1 MSETQTQKKENT
13 KGKRYQNFIELIL
26 VGSVTGVFAGAVV
39 TLYNLCSKFGE
50 EFSRDAYAT
59 VRANPAFI
67 PLLFLVLALGAFLL
81 TAAVYFVSMAKGSG
95 LPQVEGATRGILQFS
110 WFRDGA
116 VMFAASLLSIF
127 MGLSAGSEG
136 PSLHVGAASGEGVA
150 RILKRNEMIR
160 RYQVTGGAC
169 AGLAVAF
176 NAPLTGVAFA
186 FEEAH
191 KRFTPEVFICAF
203 SSVIFALLTR
213 SLLYGAFGLTAESFF
228 HNFAFPTDMTSGL
241 FYLFLAASAIVCG
254 VVGVLFYKWV
264 LLLHGWFEKIQAKP
278 FVKTLI
284 RIGIVVLLG
293 GVFSLVTVNVMGGGK
308 ELIMAFG
315 TQGGTQSLSVESV
328 FGLPLVATLLIV
340 CALKF
345 IITGANMGAGVPC
358 GAFIPMLAI
367 GACIGALLNL
377 LWVKL
382 GMPPEYCDLLV
393 MVCMS
398 AFLTAIVKAP
408 ITGVVMVCELTW
420 SFAYLLPVVIG
431 VAVGYV
437 IGDIARTDS
446 IYEELLE
453 LFVKEHDIGKS
464 DKRETFT
471 LTVVKGALAEKREIR
486 AVLWPA
492 GVRVQEL
499 IRGGASLIPDGET
512 ELLAGD
518 ELIIVCTSKEPQATL
533 EELKQILE

>member
-1 MSETQTQKKENT
+1 MEEKTQKKENIN
-13 KGKRYQNFIELIL
+13 GKRYQNFIELIL

-39 TLYNLCSKFGE
+39 TLYNICSKFGE
-50 EFSRDAYAT
+50 EFSRDAYA
-59 VRANPAFI
+59 VIRANPAFI
-67 PLLFLVLALGAFLL
+67 PLLFLVLILGAFLL
-81 TAAVYFVSMAKGSG
+81 TAAVYFVPMARGSG
-95 LPQVEGATRGILQFS
+95 LPQVEGATRGILRFS

-127 MGLSAGSEG
+127 LGLSAGSEG
-136 PSLHVGAASGEGVA
+136 PSLHIGAASGEGVA
-150 RILKRNEMIR
+150 TLLKRNEMIR

-203 SSVIFALLTR
+203 SSVIFALVTR
-213 SLLYGAFGLTAESFF
+213 SILYGAFGLTAESFF
-228 HNFAFPTDMTSGL
+228 QNFVFPTEMATGW

-254 VVGVLFYKWV
+254 VAGVLFYKWV
-264 LLLHGWFEKIQAKP
+264 LFLHEKFEKMQAKP
-278 FVKTLI
+278 FVKVLI
-284 RIGIVVLLG
+284 RIGVVVLLG
-293 GVFSLVTVNVMGGGK
+293 GVLSLITVNVMGGGK
-308 ELIMAFG
+308 ELILAFG
-315 TQGGTQSLSVESV
+315 TQGGTQPIAVESV
-328 FGLPLVATLLIV
+328 FGLPIVATLILV
-340 CALKF
+340 CVFKF

-367 GACIGALLNL
+367 GACIGAMLNM

-382 GMPPEYCDLLV
+382 GMDPKYCDLLV

-398 AFLTAIVKAP
+398 AFFTAIVKAP

-431 VAVGYV
+431 VAIGYV

-453 LFVKEHDIGKS
+453 LFVVEHEIGK
-464 DKRETFT
+464 DDVRETFT
-471 LTVVKGALAEKREIR
+471 LTVAEGALAEKREMR

-499 IRGGASLIPDGET
+499 IRGGVSHIPDGET
-512 ELLAGD
+512 ELQAGD
-518 ELIIVCTSKEPQATL
+518 VLIIVCTVKEPQAAL

>member
-1 MSETQTQKKENT
+1 MEEKTQKKENI

-39 TLYNLCSKFGE
+39 TLYNICSKFGE
-50 EFSRDAYAT
+50 EFSRDAYA
-59 VRANPAFI
+59 VIRATPAFI
-67 PLLFLVLALGAFLL
+67 PLLFLVLILGAFLL
-81 TAAVYFVSMAKGSG
+81 TAAVYFVPMARGSG
-95 LPQVEGATRGILQFS
+95 LPQVEGATRGILRFS

-127 MGLSAGSEG
+127 LGLSAGSEG
-136 PSLHVGAASGEGVA
+136 PSLHIGAASGEGVA
-150 RILKRNEMIR
+150 NLLKRNEMIR

-203 SSVIFALLTR
+203 SSVIFALVTR
-213 SLLYGAFGLTAESFF
+213 SILYGAFGLTAESFF
-228 HNFAFPTDMTSGL
+228 QNFVFPTEMATGW

-264 LLLHGWFEKIQAKP
+264 LFLHDKFEKMQAKP
-278 FVKTLI
+278 FVKVLI
-284 RIGIVVLLG
+284 RIGVVVLLG
-293 GVFSLVTVNVMGGGK
+293 GVLSLITVNVMGGGK
-308 ELIMAFG
+308 ELILAFG
-315 TQGGTQSLSVESV
+315 TQGGTQPIAVESV
-328 FGLPLVATLLIV
+328 FGLPIVATLILV
-340 CALKF
+340 CVFKF
-345 IITGANMGAGVPC
+345 IIMGANMGAGVPC
-358 GAFIPMLAI
+358 GAFIPMLAV
-367 GACIGALLNL
+367 GACIGAMLNM
-377 LWVKL
+377 LWVEL
-382 GMPPEYCDLLV
+382 GMDPKYCDLLV

-398 AFLTAIVKAP
+398 AFFTAIVKAP

-431 VAVGYV
+431 VAIGYV

-453 LFVKEHDIGKS
+453 LFVVEQEIGKG
-464 DKRETFT
+464 DVRETFT
-471 LTVVKGALAEKREIR
+471 LTVAEGALAEKRELR

-499 IRGGASLIPDGET
+499 IRGGVSHIPDGET
-512 ELLAGD
+512 ELQAGD
-518 ELIIVCTSKEPQATL
+518 VLIIVCTVKEPQSVL

>member
-1 MSETQTQKKENT
+1 MEEKTQKKENI

-39 TLYNLCSKFGE
+39 TLYNICSKFGE
-50 EFSRDAYAT
+50 EFSRDAYA
-59 VRANPAFI
+59 VIRANPAFI
-67 PLLFLVLALGAFLL
+67 PLLFLVLILGAFLL
-81 TAAVYFVSMAKGSG
+81 TAAVYFVPMARGSG
-95 LPQVEGATRGILQFS
+95 LPQVEGATRGILRFS

-127 MGLSAGSEG
+127 LGLSAGSEG
-136 PSLHVGAASGEGVA
+136 PSLHIGAASGEGVA
-150 RILKRNEMIR
+150 NLLKRNEMIR

-203 SSVIFALLTR
+203 SSVIFALVTR
-213 SLLYGAFGLTAESFF
+213 SILYGAFGLTAESFF
-228 HNFAFPTDMTSGL
+228 QNFVFPTEMATGW

-264 LLLHGWFEKIQAKP
+264 LFLHDKFEKMQAKP
-278 FVKTLI
+278 FVKVLI
-284 RIGIVVLLG
+284 RIGVVVLLG
-293 GVFSLVTVNVMGGGK
+293 GVLSLITVNVMGGGK
-308 ELIMAFG
+308 ELILAFG
-315 TQGGTQSLSVESV
+315 TQGGTQPIAVESV
-328 FGLPLVATLLIV
+328 FGLPIVATLILV
-340 CALKF
+340 CVFKF
-345 IITGANMGAGVPC
+345 IIMGANMGAGVPC
-358 GAFIPMLAI
+358 GAFIPMLAV
-367 GACIGALLNL
+367 GACIGAMLNM
-377 LWVKL
+377 LWVEL
-382 GMPPEYCDLLV
+382 GMDPKYCDLLV

-398 AFLTAIVKAP
+398 AFFTAIVKAP

-431 VAVGYV
+431 VAIGYV

-453 LFVKEHDIGKS
+453 LFVVEQEIGKG
-464 DKRETFT
+464 DVRETFT
-471 LTVVKGALAEKREIR
+471 LTVAEGALAEKRELR

-499 IRGGASLIPDGET
+499 IRGGVSHIPDGET
-512 ELLAGD
+512 ELQAGD
-518 ELIIVCTSKEPQATL
+518 VLIIVCTVKEPQSVL

>member
-1 MSETQTQKKENT
+1 MEEKTQKKENI

-39 TLYNLCSKFGE
+39 TLYNICSKFGE
-50 EFSRDAYAT
+50 EFSRDAYA
-59 VRANPAFI
+59 VIRANPAFI
-67 PLLFLVLALGAFLL
+67 PLLFLVLILGAFLL
-81 TAAVYFVSMAKGSG
+81 TAAVYFVPMARGSG
-95 LPQVEGATRGILQFS
+95 LPQVEGATRGILRFS

-127 MGLSAGSEG
+127 LGLSAGSEG
-136 PSLHVGAASGEGVA
+136 PSLHIGAASGEGVA
-150 RILKRNEMIR
+150 NLLKRNEMIR

-203 SSVIFALLTR
+203 SSVIFALVTR
-213 SLLYGAFGLTAESFF
+213 SILYGAFGLTAESFF
-228 HNFAFPTDMTSGL
+228 QNFVFPTEMATGW

-264 LLLHGWFEKIQAKP
+264 LFLHDKFEKMQAKP
-278 FVKTLI
+278 FVKVLI
-284 RIGIVVLLG
+284 RIGVVVLLG
-293 GVFSLVTVNVMGGGK
+293 GVLSLITVNVMGGGK
-308 ELIMAFG
+308 ELILAFG
-315 TQGGTQSLSVESV
+315 TQGGTQPIAVESV
-328 FGLPLVATLLIV
+328 FGLPIVATLILV
-340 CALKF
+340 CVFKF

-367 GACIGALLNL
+367 GACIGAMLNM
-377 LWVKL
+377 LWVEL
-382 GMPPEYCDLLV
+382 GMDPKYCDLLV

-398 AFLTAIVKAP
+398 AFFTAIVKAP

-431 VAVGYV
+431 VAIGYV

-453 LFVKEHDIGKS
+453 LFVVEQEIGKG
-464 DKRETFT
+464 DVRETFT
-471 LTVVKGALAEKREIR
+471 LTVAEGALAEKRELR

-499 IRGGASLIPDGET
+499 IRGGVSHIPDGET
-512 ELLAGD
+512 ELQAGD
-518 ELIIVCTSKEPQATL
+518 VLIIVCTVKEPQSAL

>member
-1 MSETQTQKKENT
+1 MEEKTQKKENI

-39 TLYNLCSKFGE
+39 TLYNICSKFGE
-50 EFSRDAYAT
+50 EFSRDAYA
-59 VRANPAFI
+59 VIRANPAFI
-67 PLLFLVLALGAFLL
+67 PLLFLVLILGAFLL
-81 TAAVYFVSMAKGSG
+81 TAAVYFVPMARGSG
-95 LPQVEGATRGILQFS
+95 LPQVEGATRGILRFS

-127 MGLSAGSEG
+127 LGLSAGSEG
-136 PSLHVGAASGEGVA
+136 PSLHIGAASGEGVA
-150 RILKRNEMIR
+150 NLLKRNEMIR

-203 SSVIFALLTR
+203 SSVIFALVTR
-213 SLLYGAFGLTAESFF
+213 SILYGAFGLTAESFF
-228 HNFAFPTDMTSGL
+228 QNFVFPTEMATGW

-264 LLLHGWFEKIQAKP
+264 LFLHDKFEKMQAKP
-278 FVKTLI
+278 FVKVLI
-284 RIGIVVLLG
+284 RIGVVVLLG
-293 GVFSLVTVNVMGGGK
+293 GVLSLITVNVMGGGK
-308 ELIMAFG
+308 ELILAFG
-315 TQGGTQSLSVESV
+315 TQGGTQPIAVESV
-328 FGLPLVATLLIV
+328 FGLPIVATLILV
-340 CALKF
+340 CVFKF

-367 GACIGALLNL
+367 GACIGAMLNM
-377 LWVKL
+377 LWVEL
-382 GMPPEYCDLLV
+382 GMDPKYCDLLV

-398 AFLTAIVKAP
+398 AFFTAIVKAP

-420 SFAYLLPVVIG
+420 SFSYLLPVVIG
-431 VAVGYV
+431 VAIGYV

-453 LFVKEHDIGKS
+453 LFVVEQEIGKG
-464 DKRETFT
+464 DVRETFT
-471 LTVVKGALAEKREIR
+471 LTVAEGALAEKRELR

-499 IRGGASLIPDGET
+499 IRGGVSHIPDGET
-512 ELLAGD
+512 ELQAGD
-518 ELIIVCTSKEPQATL
+518 VLIIVCTVKEPQSAL

>member
-1 MSETQTQKKENT
+1 MEEIKTQKKENT
-13 KGKRYQNFIELIL
+13 NGKRYQNFIELIL

-50 EFSRDAYAT
+50 EFSRDAYAV
-59 VRANPAFI
+59 VRANPALI
-67 PLLFLVLALGAFLL
+67 PLLLLVLVLGAFLL
-81 TAAVYFVSMAKGSG
+81 TAAVYFVPMAKGSG
-95 LPQVEGATRGILQFS
+95 LPQVEGATRGILRFS
-110 WFRDGA
+110 WFKDAA

-136 PSLHVGAASGEGVA
+136 PSLHIGAASGEGVA
-150 RILKRNEMIR
+150 RMLKRNEMIR

-203 SSVIFALLTR
+203 SSVIFALITR
-213 SLLYGAFGLTAESFF
+213 SLLFGAFGLAAESFF
-228 HNFAFPTDMTSGL
+228 HNFVFPTEMPTGL

-278 FVKTLI
+278 FVKILI
-284 RIGIVVLLG
+284 RIGVVVLLG
-293 GVFSLVTVNVMGGGK
+293 GILSLITANVMGGGK
-308 ELIMAFG
+308 ELILAFG
-315 TQGGTQSLSVESV
+315 TQGGEKPLAVESV
-328 FGLPLVATLLIV
+328 FGLPLVATLLLV
-340 CALKF
+340 CIFKF

-367 GACIGALLNL
+367 GACIGALLNM

-398 AFLTAIVKAP
+398 AFFTAIVKAP

-453 LFVKEHDIGKS
+453 LFIEEHNVGKN

-471 LTVVKGALAEKREIR
+471 LTVAKGALAEKRELR

-499 IRGGASLIPDGET
+499 VRGGESLIPDGAT

-518 ELIIVCTSKEPQATL
+518 VLTIVCTAKEPQSAL